1 MLFESQQTISIETE
15 RYGTLT
21 LHRYSDCFEGKALW
35 SGSLIDVAFT
45 VSDDVDVA
53 SQLKISDALF
63 DDSGAWAEK
72 VSAYAVQQNL
82 GLANDWQEVGAAA
95 ITEEEF
101 LRRLKLTSISIGIDG
116 RFEFYHDDGDLFY
129 GHCIIISG
137 SLTDGVDDSQ
147 LFG

>member
-1 MLFESQQTISIETE
+1 MFFESPQTVSVETE

-21 LHRYSDCFEGKALW
+21 LHRYSDRFEGKALW
-35 SGSLIDVAFT
+35 NGSPIEVAFA
-45 VSDDVDVA
+45 VSDDVDIA
-53 SQLKISDALF
+53 SQLKIGDALF
-63 DDSGAWAEK
+63 DDSSAWAEK

-82 GLANDWQEVGAAA
+82 ALANDWQEVGSAT

-101 LRRLKLTSISIGIDG
+101 LRRLQLTSLSIGLDG

-129 GHCIIISG
+129 GHCIIIGG
-137 SLTDGVDDSQ
+137 SLAEGVDDSQ